1 MKRILIHHN
10 YKKDSMAVKKKL
22 LELMAKRGFQSVDE
36 NPDVIVAIG
45 GDGTMLS
52 AVRDHRS
59 KKVPFIGINTG
70 SLGFLPNVRPD
81 NMAGLLDAL
90 ENRSY
95 NIQSYPLLK
104 VICKTVMGEEVES
117 YAFNEILIKHLEP
130 RLMEAKIFING
141 KAFNY
146 FTGDGF
152 IISTPLGATG
162 YAIWAGGV
170 ATHSELPV
178 YQLTPLNPNDNSINR
193 PLKTSM
199 VVPLETEI
207 DFQVIKASSREVIV
221 ACDGCKVSN
230 DYISELHI
238 RASKREIRF
247 IRLGEYDYF
256 EFYKAKIIDKNISRS
271 VNNPDQ

>member
-1 MKRILIHHN
+1 MKRLLIHHN
-10 YKKDSMAVKKKL
+10 YKKDSMSVKAKL
-22 LELMAKRGFQSVDE
+22 MTLMAERGFVSVDE
-36 NPDVIVAIG
+36 DPDVIVAIG

-81 NMAGLLDAL
+81 NMTGLLDAL
-90 ENRSY
+90 ES
-95 NIQSYPLLK
+95 QTFHLQGYPLLK
-104 VICKTVMGEEVES
+104 VICKTVMGDQVES

-130 RLMEAKIFING
+130 RLMEAKIYING

-193 PLKTSM
+193 PLKNSI

-207 DFQVIKASSREVIV
+207 DFKIIKAGSREVIV

-238 RASKREIRF
+238 RASKREVSF
-247 IRLGEYDYF
+247 LRLEDYDYF
-256 EFYKAKIIDKNISRS
+256 EFYKSKIIDKNISRS
-271 VNNPDQ
+271 VNDPE

>member
-1 MKRILIHHN
+1 
-10 YKKDSMAVKKKL
+10 MAVKAKL
-22 LELMAKRGFQSVDE
+22 LTLMSERDFQSVDE
-36 NPDVIVAIG
+36 DPDVIVAIG

-59 KKVPFIGINTG
+59 KRTPFIGINTG

-90 ENRSY
+90 ETHSY
-95 NIQSYPLLK
+95 SIQSYPLLK
-104 VICKTVMGEEVES
+104 VICKTVMGEQVES

-141 KAFNY
+141 KPFNY

-152 IISTPLGATG
+152 IISTPIGATG

-207 DFQVIKASSREVIV
+207 DFKIVKASSREVIV

-247 IRLGEYDYF
+247 LRLGEYDYF

-271 VNNPDQ
+271 VNNPEL